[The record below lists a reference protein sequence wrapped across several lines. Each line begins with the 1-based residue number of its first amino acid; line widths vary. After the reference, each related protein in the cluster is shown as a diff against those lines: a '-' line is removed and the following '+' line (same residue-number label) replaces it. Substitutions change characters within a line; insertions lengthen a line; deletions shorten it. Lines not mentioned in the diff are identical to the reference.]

1 MKRCVWLF
9 VIALLTAT
17 SFAAGA
23 RSEPPRNVLTVE
35 PLALLQG
42 MFNVGTQLRVS
53 DSNAFV
59 FHSGY
64 GSPRALGGAVTL
76 YEAALGIQHY
86 PEELFNGVYFGAGA
100 GYSLFYGHFL
110 LDAHTPETEFL
121 SGDVLA
127 VLVTAGYMGAFDS
140 GLVVDLGGHVA
151 APIMATYR
159 DAFGWTASFGPMELP
174 LAVELRIGVGAR
186 F

>member
-42 MFNVGTQLRVS
+42 MFNVKTQLRVS

-59 FHSGY
+59 FHSGF
-64 GSPRALGGAVTL
+64 R
-76 YEAALGIQHY
+76 
-86 PEELFNGVYFGAGA
+86 F
-100 GYSLFYGHFL
+100 
-110 LDAHTPETEFL
+110 
-121 SGDVLA
+121 
-127 VLVTAGYMGAFDS
+127 
-140 GLVVDLGGHVA
+140 
-151 APIMATYR
+151 
-159 DAFGWTASFGPMELP
+159 SFGVWKSAGFRRSCHAL
-174 LAVELRIGVGAR
+174 
-186 F
+186 